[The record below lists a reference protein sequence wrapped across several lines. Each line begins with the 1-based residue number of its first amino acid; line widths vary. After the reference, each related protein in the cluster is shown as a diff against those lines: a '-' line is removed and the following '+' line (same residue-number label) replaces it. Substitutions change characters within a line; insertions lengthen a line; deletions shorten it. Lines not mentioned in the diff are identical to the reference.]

1 MTKGLFYRKLK
12 DRLFFVLILAFAV
25 FPALPLLHILFG
37 VFKKGLSV
45 ISPEFFVSLPKPPG
59 EEGGGIGNAIVGT
72 LLLATLSSLMA
83 VPFGILCGVYLSE
96 YSRGRFGEVVRI
108 CADVLQGVPSIVL
121 GIVAYVWVVKPMGS
135 FSAFSGSV
143 ALAIMMLPVIVR
155 STEEILRMVPK
166 TLREASLALG
176 VNYWRTVVKVV
187 IPTGL
192 AGITTG
198 ILLSLARIMGETA
211 PLLFTAFG
219 NPFWNINPAHPVEAL
234 PLVVFKY
241 AISPY
246 EEWIRQAW
254 GASLVLTVMVLIL
267 NLSAKIVARR
277 LGGDAR

>member
-1 MTKGLFYRKLK
+1 MNRLLYRKLK
-12 DRLFFVLILAFAV
+12 DRLAFFLILVLALC
-25 FPALPLLHILFG
+25 PTLPLFHILLG
-37 VFKKGLSV
+37 VVKQG
-45 ISPEFFVSLPKPPG
+45 ISSISLEFFIHLPKPPG
-59 EEGGGIGNAIVGT
+59 EEGGGVGNAIVGT
-72 LLLATLSSLMA
+72 LMLALSASLLA
-83 VPFGILCGVYLSE
+83 VPIGILCGVYLSE
-96 YSRGRFGEVVRI
+96 YAKGRFGEAVRI
-108 CADVLQGVPSIVL
+108 AADVLQGTPSIVF
-121 GIVAYVWVVKPMGS
+121 GIIAYLWVVKPMGH

-155 STEEILRMVPK
+155 STEEILRMIPE

-176 VNYWRTVVKVV
+176 VNYWRTVLKVI

-192 AGITTG
+192 VGITTG

-219 NPFWNINPAHPVEAL
+219 NPFWNFNPMQPVEAL

-254 GASLVLTVMVLIL
+254 GASLVLTGLVLVL
-267 NLSAKIVARR
+267 NLSARLLARR
-277 LGGDAR
+277 MGGHGR

>member
-1 MTKGLFYRKLK
+1 MKYLLYRKIK
-12 DRLFFVLILAFAV
+12 DRAAFVLIVILAV
-25 FPALPLLHILFG
+25 FPLVPLFHILFG
-37 VFKKGLSV
+37 VMKQGISSLSW
-45 ISPEFFVSLPKPPG
+45 EFFTHLPRPPG
-59 EEGGGIGNAIVGT
+59 EEGGGVGNAIVGT
-72 LLLATLSSLMA
+72 LMLALKASLLA
-83 VPFGILCGVYLSE
+83 VPLGVLCGVYLSE
-96 YSRGRFGEVVRI
+96 YARGRFGEVVRI
-108 CADVLQGVPSIVL
+108 SADVLQGVPSIVL
-121 GIVAYVWVVKPMGS
+121 GIVAYIWVVKPMGH

-155 STEEILRMVPK
+155 STEEILRMIPE

-192 AGITTG
+192 VGISTG

-219 NPFWNINPAHPVEAL
+219 NPFWNLNPMQPVEAL

-254 GASLVLTVMVLIL
+254 GASLVLTALVLIL
-267 NLSAKIVARR
+267 NLSARILARR
-277 LGGDAR
+277 MGGYGR